1 VNWFVV
7 VYKLILL
14 GFIILVFSMLCGF
27 SANWV
32 CVCIGGL
39 QRTFCMP
46 KFRDLGLQR
55 TFCMPK
61 FRDF

>member
-32 CVCIGGL
+32 YVCVLEAFKEPFAC
-39 QRTFCMP
+39 QN
-46 KFRDLGLQR
+46 LGI
-55 TFCMPK
+55 FK
-61 FRDF
+61 SF